1 MIVRGDTAEC
11 GTRNSLKRVV
21 GGAESQVN
29 EYPWMVGL
37 KMSGN
42 SYPSCG
48 ASLLNSLWVVTA
60 GHCIDTRV
68 ELDIA
73 VIGRV
78 ICHGGQPIMTQYIIF
93 ICFRPATGLQ
103 WPGRNVLFQS
113 VTFFKGSFY

>member
-1 MIVRGDTAEC
+1 MEDECSLSRMERASVDVMSDVAEC

-42 SYPSCG
+42 TYPSCG

-73 VIGRV
+73 VIGE
-78 ICHGGQPIMTQYIIF
+78 
-93 ICFRPATGLQ
+93 
-103 WPGRNVLFQS
+103 
-113 VTFFKGSFY
+113 